1 MGAIFHPARRAS
13 GRACW
18 SALSRATLA
27 LAGLAAAAAL
37 AAPGSPQPA
46 ALGATVPG
54 PQRWILTPAQR
65 AAIERA
71 RRAAGDQTEGSE
83 GDPSGPWQIQGLV
96 QAPHTAGSVWVNG
109 QLLRAGDHIGAQV
122 RLRAVGPD
130 RVILEREGRLIALR
144 PGQTLQPD
152 GQVSDLLPPRTELPA
167 PAAPMSK
174 YLTVVPQGQRS
185 P

>member
-1 MGAIFHPARRAS
+1 MDAIFHPARRAG
-13 GRACW
+13 GRACC
-18 SALSRATLA
+18 SALRLAGLA

-54 PQRWILTPAQR
+54 PLRWILTPAQR

-71 RRAAGDQTEGSE
+71 RRAAGDQTDASE

-96 QAPHTAGSVWVNG
+96 QAPHTAGSVWING
-109 QLLRAGDHIGAQV
+109 QLLRAGDHLGAQV

-152 GQVSDLLPPRTELPA
+152 GQVSDLLPPRTDWPA
-167 PAAPMSK
+167 PTAPLSK
-174 YLTVVPQGQRS
+174 DLTGAPPGQRS